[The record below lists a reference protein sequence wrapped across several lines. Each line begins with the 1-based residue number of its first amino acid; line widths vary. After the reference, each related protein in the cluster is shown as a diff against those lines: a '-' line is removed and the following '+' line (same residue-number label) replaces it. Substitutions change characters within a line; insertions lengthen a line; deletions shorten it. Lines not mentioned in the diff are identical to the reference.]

1 MKNILSVLFISLIV
15 IFGLFVSGCGEKIE
29 KFGDAIS
36 DSEPKTA
43 IASILFDPQKYR
55 DKDVILDGKIVSECP
70 TGGFIYVQDASGG
83 TIYVEMHSAPF
94 APIPQRT
101 GRSAQVKGMVYL
113 SGSAAKET
121 KLLGKGLVIK

>member
-15 IFGLFVSGCGEKIE
+15 IFGLSVSGCGQGIE
-29 KFGDAIS
+29 KFGDPIS

-43 IASILFDPQKYR
+43 IASILFNPQKYG
-55 DKDVILDGKIVSECP
+55 DKDVVLDGKIVSECP

-101 GRSAQVKGMVYL
+101 GRAVQVKGTVYL
-113 SGSAAKET
+113 SSGGAKET

>member
-1 MKNILSVLFISLIV
+1 MKNILSVLFISLTI
-15 IFGLFVSGCGEKIE
+15 IFGIFVSGCGQGIE

-36 DSEPKTA
+36 DSEPRTA
-43 IASILFDPQKYR
+43 IASILFDPQKYE
-55 DKDVILDGKIVSECP
+55 DKNVVLDGKIVSECP

-101 GRSAQVKGMVYL
+101 GRVVQVKGTVYL
-113 SGSAAKET
+113 SGGAAKEI

>member
-1 MKNILSVLFISLIV
+1 MKNILNTLFVSLIV
-15 IFGLFVSGCGEKIE
+15 IFGLFVSGCGQGIE

-36 DSEPKTA
+36 DSEPRTA
-43 IASILFDPQKYR
+43 IASILFNPQK
-55 DKDVILDGKIVSECP
+55 DSGKDVLLDGKIVSECP

-101 GRSAQVKGMVYL
+101 GKAVQVKGTVYL
-113 SGSAAKET
+113 SGGASKET